1 MNTTIRLFYS
11 CQLFLFLCILP
22 SIGLAQFGGKER
34 MYEGFVSLNEGLE
47 QTRVITAKFSER
59 LYYNLTLLHQN
70 NELKVADGLRIG
82 MQIRD
87 SVSSLMHYLN
97 EMKLLLIVKCE
108 NKTRTEIEALD
119 TLISLKHLNNYD
131 DYITPETILFGENEA
146 NLRRGQFSAFHLVN
160 TADRFIAFSDSLLTS
175 ANLSVPDSYLF
186 EYITDYE
193 WLRSNIRHKPLAA
206 IIALLSKLQLD
217 IKLQEQVVISNI
229 IDKG

>member
-47 QTRVITAKFSER
+47 ETRVITAKFSER

-87 SVSSLMHYLN
+87 SVSSLMHY
-97 EMKLLLIVKCE
+97 
-108 NKTRTEIEALD
+108 
-119 TLISLKHLNNYD
+119 
-131 DYITPETILFGENEA
+131 P
-146 NLRRGQFSAFHLVN
+146 FSAFHSKQSLFSLSLFMQYCMTYLLN
-160 TADRFIAFSDSLLTS
+160 ELFNKKQFI
-175 ANLSVPDSYLF
+175 
-186 EYITDYE
+186 
-193 WLRSNIRHKPLAA
+193 
-206 IIALLSKLQLD
+206 
-217 IKLQEQVVISNI
+217 
-229 IDKG
+229 G